1 MKVDH
6 NPPVSQP
13 KTTERLGGPFGQL
26 AIRSYTLLPPIY
38 VLIVLAALTY
48 SLGYFLDLPC
58 LVNDWSD
65 PQRYMHLCYSDIPPL
80 YVDRG
85 FAEGIF
91 PYLQTGSNGIYLEY
105 PVGTGFFMYIS
116 AVITGWALPFYPNGY
131 RAFFDVNVILLFI
144 PFVVT
149 VVATALTKPKD
160 PWRAAMIVFAPTMI
174 LAATINWDLIPIA
187 LVALTFL
194 AWSKEKPTL
203 AGVLLGLAIA
213 SKFYPV
219 FLLIGFILLAWKS
232 KSWRPT
238 LNMIAA
244 TFLTFFVVNILFAI
258 SNFEGWIHFYT
269 FNFGRSID
277 FGSFWYAI
285 TQIGLP
291 TIPNNLLNFAST
303 AIFILLLVGIAIL
316 VKKAPNSPNIAQIS
330 FLILAAFVVTN
341 KVYSPQYVL
350 WLVPLAVLARPNWRD
365 FLIWQ
370 FGEIVYF
377 IGIWWFLAGYGIE
390 GSQTLTPQWY
400 SVATFVHIAATLYFA
415 IRVAIDTQ
423 RDQTISTNQLTS
435 TESKRDVV
443 NRTSART

>member
-1 MKVDH
+1 
-6 NPPVSQP
+6 
-13 KTTERLGGPFGQL
+13 
-26 AIRSYTLLPPIY
+26 
-38 VLIVLAALTY
+38 
-48 SLGYFLDLPC
+48 
-58 LVNDWSD
+58 
-65 PQRYMHLCYSDIPPL
+65 
-80 YVDRG
+80 
-85 FAEGIF
+85 
-91 PYLQTGSNGIYLEY
+91 
-105 PVGTGFFMYIS
+105 
-116 AVITGWALPFYPNGY
+116 
-131 RAFFDVNVILLFI
+131 
-144 PFVVT
+144 
-149 VVATALTKPKD
+149 
-160 PWRAAMIVFAPTMI
+160 
-174 LAATINWDLIPIA
+174 
-187 LVALTFL
+187 
-194 AWSKEKPTL
+194 
-203 AGVLLGLAIA
+203 
-213 SKFYPV
+213 V